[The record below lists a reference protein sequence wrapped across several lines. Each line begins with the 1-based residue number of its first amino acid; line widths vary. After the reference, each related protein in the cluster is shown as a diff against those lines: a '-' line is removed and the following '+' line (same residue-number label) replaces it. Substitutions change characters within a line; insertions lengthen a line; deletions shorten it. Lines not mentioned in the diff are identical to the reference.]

1 MTWQSFLRKGIGR
14 TLIWKSRLVKV
25 NQPNVINTIKTCY
38 LSNGRPSVMLRCNND
53 IQVEE
58 NCVGMTNMANVRSE
72 LGKNIFQKTIA
83 TNNEKIGLFIDYC
96 GLIDYAIKRFLIR
109 LGSSLTLQ

>member
-1 MTWQSFLRKGIGR
+1 M
-14 TLIWKSRLVKV
+14 KV

-38 LSNGRPSVMLRCNND
+38 LSNGRPSVCNND

-83 TNNEKIGLFIDYC
+83 TNNEKIRPSIDYR